1 MGLPKRSE
9 QHFTY
14 TDYGQWPKDERFELI
29 DGMAYAMGP
38 APLRRHQVFVLE
50 IARQI
55 ANTLKGKPCQPFIAP
70 FDVRMPKTD
79 QSDAQTDTVV
89 QPDISVVCDPG
100 KLDERGCRGAPDW
113 IIEVI
118 SPTTASHDHI
128 MKRQVYE
135 RSGVREYWLVH
146 PVDRIVTVYRLA
158 AGAYPRNEVYEL
170 SDTLAST
177 AVPEVSIDWNEFPVE

>member
-1 MGLPKRSE
+1 MGLPKRNA
-9 QHFTY
+9 QHLTY
-14 TDYGQWPKDERFELI
+14 ADYGQWPKDERFELI

-38 APLRRHQVFVLE
+38 APLRRHQVFVGELF
-50 IARQI
+50 RQI

-70 FDVRMPKTD
+70 FDVRLPKSD
-79 QSDAQTDTVV
+79 QPDAQTDTVV
-89 QPDISVVCDPG
+89 QPDISVVCDPE

-128 MKRQVYE
+128 LKRQVYE

-146 PVDRIVTVYRLA
+146 PVDRIVTVYRLV

-177 AVPEVSIDWNEFPVE
+177 AVPEVSIDWSEFPVD